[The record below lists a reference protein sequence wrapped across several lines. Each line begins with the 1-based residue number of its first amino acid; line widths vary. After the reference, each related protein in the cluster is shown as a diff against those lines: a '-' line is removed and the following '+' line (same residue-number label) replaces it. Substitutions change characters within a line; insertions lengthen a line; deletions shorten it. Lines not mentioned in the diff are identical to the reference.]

1 MVFIDTH
8 CHIDYF
14 EEKETEKI
22 VETAKKAGVKIMLN
36 SGSHVESLKKTLDL
50 IKKYP
55 EVRAVLGIF
64 PIDTLKLSED
74 ELSDQIDL
82 IRKNKDN
89 IVAIGEVGIDLK
101 ESDDLES
108 QRKTFQKF
116 IDLAKELDKPI
127 VIHSRKAELECIELL
142 EKSQHKKIVMHCFSG
157 KRKLVERVRDNGW
170 YLSIPTSVN
179 NSEQFQDMISIVPI
193 EQLFCETDSP
203 FLHPLKERNNEPANV
218 IYSYKKI
225 AEIKGLSLKEVEKQI
240 EMNYK
245 KLFEF

>member
-22 VETAKKAGVKIMLN
+22 VENAKKAGVKIMLN